1 MRLSP
6 RKPARFSLRRR
17 EAGYAGLCAIVC
29 GQQLSTASAAA
40 IRNRL
45 FAAFDPFHHD
55 SVRRARTDKLKRLG
69 LSAPKIKSIR
79 EIGKAVAQGRID
91 LTAVGEMDADA
102 AHAALVALHGIGPWS
117 ADIYLL
123 FCLGHSDAFPA
134 GDLAVQEAARIA
146 FGLRKRP
153 DAKALAKLAEAWRPW
168 RGVAAHLLWAYYHA
182 VKKRDV
188 VPVQSAGAAK
198 KPAKKKREEEKIH
211 KEIRQWLTSTAR
223 GSAPRSGTAKQ
234 LVVFLHGY
242 GADGNDLIDIGRA
255 WAGLLPDAA
264 FVSPHAPRPCGQ
276 APSGRE
282 WFPLTMRDPGERWRG
297 VTMAAPAA
305 QTFLDA
311 ELARARPAAFG
322 AGAGRIFARHHDG
335 AACRL
340 APRRRAGRDRRLF
353 RPAGAAGQRRSR
365 NFRGR
370 DQEPAAGA
378 AGTRRPGPADPDRR
392 AFPRRARAWRPWRC
406 RSSGTSRPAS
416 ATASTRKA
424 CATAANFLL
433 AALAGAEPA
442 CG

>member
-1 MRLSP
+1 MTNFLHSDADLQAGLARLVAADP
-6 RKPARFSLRRR
+6 RLAPIAEKAGRFSLRRR

-69 LSAPKIKSIR
+69 LSAAKIKSIR

-91 LTAVGEMDADA
+91 LDRIGEMDADA

-188 VPVQSAGAAK
+188 VPVQSAAATK
-198 KPAKKKREEEKIH
+198 KPTKKKAKKKK
-211 KEIRQWLTSTAR
+211 
-223 GSAPRSGTAKQ
+223 P
-234 LVVFLHGY
+234 
-242 GADGNDLIDIGRA
+242 
-255 WAGLLPDAA
+255 
-264 FVSPHAPRPCGQ
+264 
-276 APSGRE
+276 
-282 WFPLTMRDPGERWRG
+282 
-297 VTMAAPAA
+297 
-305 QTFLDA
+305 
-311 ELARARPAAFG
+311 
-322 AGAGRIFARHHDG
+322 
-335 AACRL
+335 
-340 APRRRAGRDRRLF
+340 
-353 RPAGAAGQRRSR
+353 
-365 NFRGR
+365 
-370 DQEPAAGA
+370 
-378 AGTRRPGPADPDRR
+378 
-392 AFPRRARAWRPWRC
+392 
-406 RSSGTSRPAS
+406 
-416 ATASTRKA
+416 TRKSG
-424 CATAANFLL
+424 N
-433 AALAGAEPA
+433 G
-442 CG
+442 

>member
-1 MRLSP
+1 MTNFLHSDADLQAGLARLVAADP
-6 RKPARFSLRRR
+6 RLAPIAEKAGRFSLRRR

-91 LTAVGEMDADA
+91 LDRIGEMDADA

-188 VPVQSAGAAK
+188 VPVQSAGAGK
-198 KPAKKKREEEKIH
+198 KPAKKKPK
-211 KEIRQWLTSTAR
+211 K
-223 GSAPRSGTAKQ
+223 KK
-234 LVVFLHGY
+234 
-242 GADGNDLIDIGRA
+242 
-255 WAGLLPDAA
+255 
-264 FVSPHAPRPCGQ
+264 
-276 APSGRE
+276 
-282 WFPLTMRDPGERWRG
+282 
-297 VTMAAPAA
+297 
-305 QTFLDA
+305 
-311 ELARARPAAFG
+311 
-322 AGAGRIFARHHDG
+322 
-335 AACRL
+335 
-340 APRRRAGRDRRLF
+340 
-353 RPAGAAGQRRSR
+353 
-365 NFRGR
+365 
-370 DQEPAAGA
+370 
-378 AGTRRPGPADPDRR
+378 
-392 AFPRRARAWRPWRC
+392 
-406 RSSGTSRPAS
+406 
-416 ATASTRKA
+416 STRKSG
-424 CATAANFLL
+424 N
-433 AALAGAEPA
+433 G
-442 CG
+442 